1 MSKIEIVQTIILILG
16 FLGVGFIPQYFYE
29 KKLNNLKS
37 DIQKLNIS
45 MEQNHPIK
53 MERYKDFV
61 ENFFEYGKLNNE
73 KQKQKKLLESIKS
86 ISNAVF
92 LFGSDETMKA
102 FLKLRK
108 GIGENPTEDE
118 KMEYLVK
125 AACFM
130 VELRKDLNGGNTDI
144 GPEDYLRLLINDW
157 DQTKDKIRK
166 FL

>member
-1 MSKIEIVQTIILILG
+1 MSKVEIAQTVILILG

-29 KKLNNLKS
+29 KKLNNLKN
-37 DIQKLNIS
+37 DIRKLNIS

-73 KQKQKKLLESIKS
+73 KQKQKKLLESFKS
-86 ISNAVF
+86 IANAVF

-102 FLKLRK
+102 FLILRE
-108 GIGENPTEDE
+108 GISETPTEDE

-125 AACFM
+125 AARFM
-130 VELRKDLNGGNTDI
+130 VELRKDLNGGKTDI
-144 GPEDYLRLLINDW
+144 GPEDYLKLLINDW
-157 DQTKDKIRK
+157 EDSKDKIRK